1 MSEDKAL
8 LQINRAQRASALLND
23 EAFSEAVEGI
33 KRALIE
39 RWLISKDPIERER
52 IWLSVNLTEQIKA
65 ALITTVNNGN
75 VARRELEDMASGRT
89 RKHFG
94 VV

>member
-8 LQINRAQRASALLND
+8 LQLDRAQRAAALLND
-23 EAFSEAVEGI
+23 EAFNEAVESI
-33 KRALIE
+33 KRSLIE

-52 IWLSVNLTEQIKA
+52 IWLSVNITEQIRA

-75 VARRELEDMASGRT
+75 MARRELEDLASGRT
-89 RKHFG
+89 KKHFG